1 MKPRTIL
8 HCDMNNCFASIEI
21 KLNPALRGKP
31 VAVCG
36 SKEERHG
43 IVLAKS
49 EEAKKYGVKTAEVI
63 WQAQRKCPDLIIV
76 PPHFEEYRKYSRLAR
91 KIYCEYT
98 DLVESF
104 GLDECWLDVTGS
116 ERLFGSGEKIAYEIK
131 ERIKAELGVTISVG
145 VSFNKVFAKLG
156 SDLKKPDAVTV
167 IPYLGFQRLI
177 WNLPVSDM
185 LGVGQKTAVKLSSY
199 GIHTIGD
206 LARVPPE
213 IMKRRMGK
221 AGEEIWRYANGLD
234 CSPVS
239 KEDFIP
245 PPKSIGRGVTCA
257 KDLFSAEEV
266 WRVLYLLAEEV
277 AGGLRKEHFSALGV
291 QLVIRDNTLFDK
303 QLQKQ
308 LILPTQSAKEIAKQ
322 AFSLFEGY
330 YHWTHPVRALT
341 VRVLHLIDE
350 KTPEQI
356 FWDSDIE
363 KREKTERI
371 ESTVFKLRNRFGKNC
386 VTAATLLHRDAPQ
399 LDDTRAGDQKLFRKG

>member
-8 HCDMNNCFASIEI
+8 HCDMNNCFASIEM

-49 EEAKKYGVKTAEVI
+49 EEAKKHGVKTAEVI

-76 PPHFEEYRKYSRLAR
+76 PPHFEEYRKYSKLAR
-91 KIYCEYT
+91 NIYCQYT

-131 ERIKAELGVTISVG
+131 ERIKKELGITVSIG

-167 IPYLGFQRLI
+167 IPYLGFQQMI
-177 WNLPVSDM
+177 WDLPVSEM
-185 LGVGQKTAVKLSSY
+185 LGVGPKTAAKLSSY
-199 GIHTIGD
+199 GVRTIGE

-213 IMKRRMGK
+213 TMKRRLGK
-221 AGEEIWRYANGLD
+221 SGEEIWRYANGLD

-239 KEDFIP
+239 KDSVIP
-245 PPKSIGRGVTCA
+245 PPKSVGRGVTCA
-257 KDLFSAEEV
+257 KDLLSAEEV

-277 AGGLRKEHFSALGV
+277 AGGLRKEHVSACGV
-291 QLVIRDNTLFDK
+291 QIVIRDNTLFDK

-308 LILPTQSAKEIAKQ
+308 TLLPTQSAKGIAKE
-322 AFSLFEGY
+322 AFSLFQEY
-330 YHWTHPVRALT
+330 YRWVHPVRALT
-341 VRVLHLIDE
+341 VRAFHLIDE
-350 KTPEQI
+350 NTPEQI

-363 KREKTERI
+363 RREKTEKI
-371 ESTVFKLRNRFGKNC
+371 ENTVFQLRNRFGKDC
-386 VTAATLLHRDAPQ
+386 VTAATLIHQDTPQ
-399 LDDTRAGDQKLFRKG
+399 LNNSQPNDQKLFRKG